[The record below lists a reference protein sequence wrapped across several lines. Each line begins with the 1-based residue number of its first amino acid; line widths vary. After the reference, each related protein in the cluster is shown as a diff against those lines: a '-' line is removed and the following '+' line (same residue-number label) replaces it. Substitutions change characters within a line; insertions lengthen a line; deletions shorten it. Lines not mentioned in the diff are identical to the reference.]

1 MSLNKR
7 YQRGGACLPLPQ
19 YKNNIFLLQAY
30 QCTYSTAAIVEQVE
44 VTLPTAP
51 PGTAN
56 QLQPPGAIY
65 PQIALLAD
73 KLLYPPAPKP
83 TTSRNVWDSDSD

>member
-1 MSLNKR
+1 MSFEQKVPKR
-7 YQRGGACLPLPQ
+7 WGLPPPPQ
-19 YKNNIFLLQAY
+19 DKNNLFLLQAY
-30 QCTYSTAAIVEQVE
+30 QCAYSTAAIVEQVE
-44 VTLPTAP
+44 VALPTAP
-51 PGTAN
+51 TGVAN

-73 KLLYPPAPKP
+73 KLHYPSTPKP